1 MSSNGVTHFM
11 DGQMDFATL
20 DQFERDYF
28 LFTQMMKLQLFK
40 HFRMWK
46 AFKVQGRKG
55 EGPGVQG
62 ARGSGPG
69 VLGAE
74 RFRAAGGRREGLPV

>member
-1 MSSNGVTHFM
+1 MSSNGVTHFL

-46 AFKVQGRKG
+46 AFKV
-55 EGPGVQG
+55 
-62 ARGSGPG
+62 
-69 VLGAE
+69 LGAE
-74 RFRAAGGRREGLPV
+74 GVRAWGSGAEGVRAWGSRGQGG